1 MALDPLNLSD
11 TILDSWDSHSD
22 KILSNDQFKDE
33 LEKEKQEKAEL
44 QEMLGTNRYAPDI
57 FNCDNKYFLPHTAPP
72 PTHHHHLQVTQD
84 LATFDIYRFAC
95 ISNTSNLGE
104 KKGKS
109 QNLTGSFEY
118 QRLLKVYFIIYAH
131 K

>member
-44 QEMLGTNRYAPDI
+44 QEMLGTNRYAPDN
-57 FNCDNKYFLPHTAPP
+57 FNCDNKYF
-72 PTHHHHLQVTQD
+72 
-84 LATFDIYRFAC
+84 F
-95 ISNTSNLGE
+95 
-104 KKGKS
+104 S
-109 QNLTGSFEY
+109 QHQIFSAWTPRPSP
-118 QRLLKVYFIIYAH
+118 RTVSR
-131 K
+131 